1 LTATLDANV
10 RPAIAPVG
18 WLRIAVRLLAMLA
31 TLLTC
36 VPLYY
41 LWRVA
46 RLPNPWPRFFLGT
59 IGRIAGVRVTRRGV
73 PARRGAFLLSNHV
86 SWMDVPVLSGAS
98 GTAFVAHSGLAS
110 VGLLKWLCE
119 MNDTVFVARHD
130 RTSIAAQIAQVR
142 EAISET
148 GALTIFPE
156 GTTSDG
162 TGLLPFKSSLLS
174 ALDPPPPGIVVQ
186 PILLDYGEQA
196 PDIAWVGTEHGLDNF
211 LKILARAHP
220 IRVTVHF
227 LAPFDPAQVGSR
239 KAIAAQA
246 RLELADAL
254 ARN

>member
-1 LTATLDANV
+1 MNATLEARA

-31 TLLTC
+31 ALLTC

-46 RLPNPWPRFFLGT
+46 RLPNPWPRRFLGA
-59 IGRIAGVRVTRRGV
+59 IGRIAGVRVARRGS

-86 SWMDVPVLSGAS
+86 SWMDVPVLAGAS

-110 VGLLKWLCE
+110 VGMLKWLCD

-130 RTSIAAQIAQVR
+130 RASVAAQVAQVR
-142 EAISET
+142 AAITET

-186 PILLDYGEQA
+186 PVLIDYGPEA
-196 PDIAWVGTEHGLDNF
+196 PGIAWVGDEHGLDNF
-211 LKILARAHP
+211 LKILARARP

-227 LAPFDPAQVGSR
+227 LSPFDPSQVGSR
-239 KAIAAQA
+239 KAIAAAAQEQLA
-246 RLELADAL
+246 RAL
-254 ARN
+254 AQN